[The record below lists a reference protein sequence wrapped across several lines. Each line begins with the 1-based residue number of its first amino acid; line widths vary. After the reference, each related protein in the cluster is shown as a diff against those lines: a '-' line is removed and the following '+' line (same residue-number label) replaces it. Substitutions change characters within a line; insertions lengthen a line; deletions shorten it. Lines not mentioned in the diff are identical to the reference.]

1 MIWSGRRATRS
12 AASPAPP
19 TRRTAAA
26 ASTSQ
31 IESGDVSSS
40 TTAVRTAAHA
50 SSRVRHQSSWARC
63 GHGAVGRSL
72 PCEGGVARGRAASWR
87 GLCRRSAARVLRER
101 PIERLRGVSTIWRR
115 VLRFARASLDVR
127 GRGLGVGAVSGS
139 GTAPLPT
146 TDAVVTS
153 DAPASVGAAMGSA
166 ASGAV
171 AGCGVGGGAGTG
183 AGAGSGGAA
192 GGGAEVGGGVGAG
205 AAAGAGGGLGALRGG
220 SRPSGSTY
228 VSPSPTR
235 IPRWT

>member
-1 MIWSGRRATRS
+1 MIWSGLRATRR

-19 TRRTAAA
+19 TRRTTAA

-40 TTAVRTAAHA
+40 IAVRAAAHA

-63 GHGAVGRSL
+63 SRGAVGSP
-72 PCEGGVARGRAASWR
+72 PCEGRVARGRAASWP
-87 GLCRRSAARVLRER
+87 GLCRRSAARVLREE
-101 PIERLRGVSTIWRR
+101 PIERVRGVSTILRT
-115 VLRFARASLDVR
+115 VLRVVRASLDVR
-127 GRGLGVGAVSGS
+127 GRDLGVGAASGS
-139 GTAPLPT
+139 RTAPLRT

-153 DAPASVGAAMGSA
+153 DAPAAVGTTMGSA
-166 ASGAV
+166 AGGAGA

-192 GGGAEVGGGVGAG
+192 AGGVAEAGGGVGAG

-228 VSPSPTR
+228 ASPSPTR

>member
-40 TTAVRTAAHA
+40 TAVRTAAHA

-63 GHGAVGRSL
+63 GRGAVGRSL
-72 PCEGGVARGRAASWR
+72 PCEGRVARGRAASWR
-87 GLCRRSAARVLRER
+87 GLCRRSAARVLRDR
-101 PIERLRGVSTIWRR
+101 PIERLRGVSTILRR

-127 GRGLGVGAVSGS
+127 GRGLGVGAASGS
-139 GTAPLPT
+139 GTAPLRT

-153 DAPASVGAAMGSA
+153 DAPASDGAAVGSA
-166 ASGAV
+166 AGGAG

-183 AGAGSGGAA
+183 AGAGSGWAAA
-192 GGGAEVGGGVGAG
+192 GGGAEAGGGVGAG